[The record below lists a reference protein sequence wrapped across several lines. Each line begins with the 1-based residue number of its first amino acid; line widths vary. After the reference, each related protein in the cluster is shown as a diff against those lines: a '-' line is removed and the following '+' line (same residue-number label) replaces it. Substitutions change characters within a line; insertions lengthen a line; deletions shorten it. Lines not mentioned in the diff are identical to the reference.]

1 MTGESSF
8 RNKLRIRICGLLVE
22 EDAILLAHIHS
33 PVTDR
38 LVWTP
43 PGGGLKFGEHM
54 QGCLEREFNEE
65 TNLQIDVHS
74 LLHVNELV
82 ESPFHALEL
91 YFEVTKQAGKV
102 ELGNDP
108 ELSWD
113 QQLLHDLKW
122 VPFAELKNI
131 SFAPENL
138 LPKLLDWEHRSG
150 IDVFKDK

>member
-1 MTGESSF
+1 MTEESSF

-22 EDAILLAHIHS
+22 EDAILLAQIHS

-54 QGCLEREFNEE
+54 RDCLEREFIEE
-65 TNLQIDVHS
+65 TNLQIDVHE

-91 YFEVTKQAGKV
+91 YFEVTKKGGEV
-102 ELGNDP
+102 EMGSDP

-122 VPFAELKNI
+122 MPFAELKNI
-131 SFAPENL
+131 SFAPKNL
-138 LPKLLDWEHRSG
+138 LPKVLDWEHRSG
-150 IDVFKDK
+150 IRVFKDK